1 MALPFVDQPRTIGDR
16 LGDVFLLLPALLSR
30 LDEIKSPDDDPGLK
44 ADANLLLSE
53 LEGMHDFFQ
62 ADMKADVDSFAN
74 SEEFKNNP
82 MLVVMKLLISMLHH
96 TAVVLVASVSYK
108 LNSWSLMDSVTMAA
122 RCAAILKQVN
132 EVLSMN
138 IDGLFAGVVTSLM
151 VVVIWSPIAEQRES
165 ARKILQWRKDEKG
178 LEDCLNTLIVD
189 SIQYGQKPAHTW
201 VEISSE

>member
-1 MALPFVDQPRTIGDR
+1 
-16 LGDVFLLLPALLSR
+16 
-30 LDEIKSPDDDPGLK
+30 
-44 ADANLLLSE
+44 
-53 LEGMHDFFQ
+53 
-62 ADMKADVDSFAN
+62 
-74 SEEFKNNP
+74 
-82 MLVVMKLLISMLHH
+82 
-96 TAVVLVASVSYK
+96 
-108 LNSWSLMDSVTMAA
+108 
-122 RCAAILKQVN
+122 VN